1 MLSQMKKEK
10 IAKALCAAVIIGEFA
25 YMSYLLMKLYIFLYP
40 GQSWQAVLG
49 FVILG
54 DVILSNAILFFKK
67 K

>member
-1 MLSQMKKEK
+1 MKNE
-10 IAKALCAAVIIGEFA
+10 ILAKVLCAAVIIGEFA
-25 YMSYLLMKLYIFLYP
+25 FMSYLLTKLYIFLYP

-54 DVILSNAILFFKK
+54 DVILSNAMLIFKK